1 MFSISKR
8 MFDNPEQYMRLLEAS
23 PEIQWMESLCEST
36 NDLLGIVMDKL
47 QVTRT
52 ACYFSFEILLIAFP
66 SKILVQALA
75 EARELFN
82 GEDGVTDVN
91 DGPLKGLLT
100 NDNIYACIQSLAAMK
115 EVPDILQPSDPD
127 FDLKKVANR
136 VMKTIDK
143 WVELKSIVE
152 KAPTNGESNF
162 KLSQAQKNAFK
173 NNVQISR
180 LFEGTP
186 SSSSSSSNSEE
197 AVGLFSGVRTAFA
210 NLNKKL
216 WSSEIHLLFLGFQS
230 KNGGSLQPIEYFYG
244 TKANVDE
251 DDGQV
256 GNRSRVYPKDVDD
269 FLKLFTAEYV
279 GCIYKW
285 MSHFIFNRPALFDM
299 TTKKMM
305 ELLLDSDTE
314 HYVRLARFQLN
325 KTFGNPLTKT
335 RNLDFFRMIYKAYHE
350 GS

>member
-1 MFSISKR
+1 MLANENVYTCFQS
-8 MFDNPEQYMRLLEAS
+8 LEALR
-23 PEIQWMESLCEST
+23 EI
-36 NDLLGIVMDKL
+36 
-47 QVTRT
+47 
-52 ACYFSFEILLIAFP
+52 
-66 SKILVQALA
+66 
-75 EARELFN
+75 
-82 GEDGVTDVN
+82 
-91 DGPLKGLLT
+91 
-100 NDNIYACIQSLAAMK
+100 
-115 EVPDILQPSDPD
+115 PDILQTSNPD
-127 FDLKKVANR
+127 FDFKKVANR
-136 VMKTIDK
+136 VEKTLDK
-143 WVELKSIVE
+143 WSELKSIVE
-152 KAPTNGESNF
+152 KAPTTGEPII
-162 KLSQAQKNAFK
+162 KLSLAQKNAFK

-186 SSSSSSSNSEE
+186 SSSSSSSSSSEE

-230 KNGGSLQPIEYFYG
+230 KHGGSLQPIEYFYG
-244 TKANVDE
+244 TKANVDDE
-251 DDGQV
+251 DGHV
-256 GNRSRVYPKDVDD
+256 GNRARVYPKDVDD

-314 HYVRLARFQLN
+314 HYVRLARFQIK